1 MLAYDQN
8 AMQLQ
13 HNAYY
18 TYNSI
23 DPQSNCSFLRTSS
36 RNTFLDFF
44 LAQDLDGVFGEDV
57 AKTGP
62 DGGCC
67 DEVSV
72 IISIEQ
78 KQ

>member
-1 MLAYDQN
+1 MLC
-8 AMQLQ
+8 
-13 HNAYY
+13 
-18 TYNSI
+18 NSNTTHI
-23 DPQSNCSFLRTSS
+23 IHTTRLTESNGSFLRTSS